1 MGGED
6 QGIVIGDRRLD
17 HCVAAA
23 DIVNH
28 YGRGMCSGS
37 TISMRAVDI
46 EAAAAVGDDS
56 TRTNCAAVAPVYVG
70 GEIPGRAVRIR
81 VGETRHYHIDER
93 GAVQRREKFS
103 LRGERRV
110 GYR

>member
-17 HCVAAA
+17 HCVAGA
-23 DIVNH
+23 DIVDR

-56 TRTNCAAVAPVYVG
+56 TRTNCAAVAPVYAG
-70 GEIPGRAVRIR
+70 GEIPGRAVWIR
-81 VGETRHYHIDER
+81 VGENRYYHIVER
-93 GAVQRREKFS
+93 RALWRGQKFA
-103 LRGERRV
+103 LCGER
-110 GYR
+110 